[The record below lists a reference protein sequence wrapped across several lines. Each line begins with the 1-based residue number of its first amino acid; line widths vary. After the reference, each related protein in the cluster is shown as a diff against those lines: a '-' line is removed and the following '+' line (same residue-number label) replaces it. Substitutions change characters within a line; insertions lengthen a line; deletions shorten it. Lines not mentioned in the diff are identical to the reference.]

1 MSPLKKPHIELEK
14 FENLTAKGKRRIPE
28 ICDAAAKVFSEKG
41 YLTATLGDI
50 AHGAGLTKGGIYH
63 YFSTK
68 EELFF
73 LILYRY
79 MDSTLQALKKK
90 LEACKTPYDKIY
102 VFIHHHI
109 KNYQENQA
117 ESRLALNERGNLP
130 AKYLDVIKALE
141 REYRGILRSLIKPI
155 MGGRKKT
162 PETITL
168 AAYTLLG
175 MCTLPYAWY
184 NPKGK
189 VTPKELGDLIYR
201 IFVGGL
207 ENRNLLLPKRPNPL

>member
-1 MSPLKKPHIELEK
+1 MSPLESAHIELEK
-14 FENLTAKGKRRIPE
+14 FESLTAKGKRRIPE

-41 YLTATLGDI
+41 YLAASLGDI
-50 AHGAGLTKGGIYH
+50 AHVVGLTKGGIFH

-68 EELFF
+68 EELLF

-79 MDSTLQALKKK
+79 MVSTLQALKRK
-90 LEACKTPYDKIY
+90 LETCKTPYDKIY

-109 KNYQENQA
+109 KNYQDNQA
-117 ESRLALNERGNLP
+117 ESRLALNERVNLP
-130 AKYLDVIKALE
+130 AKYLDIIKALE
-141 REYRGILRSLIKPI
+141 REYRGILTSLIKPI
-155 MGGRKKT
+155 MGGRKRK
-162 PETITL
+162 PERITL

-189 VTPKELGDLIYR
+189 VTPKELGDLIYE

-207 ENRNLLLPKRPNPL
+207 ENRSLRLPKRPNPL